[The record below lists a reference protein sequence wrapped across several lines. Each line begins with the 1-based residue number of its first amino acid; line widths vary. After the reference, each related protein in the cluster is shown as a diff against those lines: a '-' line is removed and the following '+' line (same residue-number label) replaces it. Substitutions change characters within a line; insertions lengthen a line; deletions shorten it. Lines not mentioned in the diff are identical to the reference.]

1 MSPRTPVQFEN
12 IRQAKKEQILWA
24 SLALFANN
32 GYQSTTIDYIAKKA
46 GISKG
51 LLYNYFA
58 SKESILLH
66 LLDHFVAET
75 TGLLNPNNDDEI
87 TNDEMG
93 RFLEEL
99 IQSMIRQQDL
109 WKLYLQL
116 SVQPF
121 VVDLVKN
128 RISESKP
135 LLIHFQLIEKFF
147 AERFDNPLDE
157 MVIFSA
163 LIEGFIIQ
171 NLVSPI
177 NFSGDN
183 TAFFLNRVKSM
194 ILVEKRN
201 YATASHIKT

>member
-1 MSPRTPVQFEN
+1 MSPRTQEQFEN

-32 GYQSTTIDYIAKKA
+32 GYQSTIIGDIAKKA

-51 LLYNYFA
+51 LLYNYFE
-58 SKESILLH
+58 SKEGILLQ
-66 LLDHFVAET
+66 LLDNFVAET
-75 TGLLNPNNDDEI
+75 TGLLNPNNDHEI
-87 TNDEMG
+87 TNDEMS

-99 IQSMIRQQDL
+99 IQSMLRQQDL

-128 RISESKP
+128 RIAESKP
-135 LLIHFQLIEKFF
+135 LLMHIQLIEKFF
-147 AERFDNPLDE
+147 AERFDNPLEE

-171 NLVSPI
+171 YLVSPI

-194 ILVEKRN
+194 ILIEKKKPDN
-201 YATASHIKT
+201 TPNH

>member
-1 MSPRTPVQFEN
+1 MSPRTQEQFEN
-12 IRQAKKEQILWA
+12 IRQAKREQILLA
-24 SLALFANN
+24 SLALFANK
-32 GYQSTTIDYIAKKA
+32 GYQSTSIDGIAKRA

-51 LLYNYFA
+51 LMYNYFE

-75 TGLLNPNNDDEI
+75 TCLLNPNNDDEI

-121 VVDLVKN
+121 VVDMVKI
-128 RISESKP
+128 RISQSK
-135 LLIHFQLIEKFF
+135 
-147 AERFDNPLDE
+147 
-157 MVIFSA
+157 
-163 LIEGFIIQ
+163 
-171 NLVSPI
+171 
-177 NFSGDN
+177 
-183 TAFFLNRVKSM
+183 
-194 ILVEKRN
+194 
-201 YATASHIKT
+201 